1 MEKWERWDNKDL
13 VADAY
18 ELNHLIQ
25 DRDGLKLVFLG
36 LETEVVIVYN
46 EQLLSFRSCD
56 EGDRWNT
63 IANVLADHGKHFF
76 RQGLVYK
83 VTESSY
89 ASWFAGETFNSTKV
103 DEILHLAFVTANDII
118 EVLSL
123 QEPAIA
129 VSPFKSSSD
138 FERPY

>member
-1 MEKWERWDNKDL
+1 MEKWERWDNKEL
-13 VADAY
+13 AADAY
-18 ELNHLIQ
+18 ELKYLIQ

-36 LETEVVIVYN
+36 LETEVTIVYN

-63 IANVLADHGKHFF
+63 IANVLADHGKQFF

-83 VTESSY
+83 VAESSY

-118 EVLSL
+118 DVLSFGG
-123 QEPAIA
+123 PAVT
-129 VSPFKSSSD
+129 VSAIQKRS
-138 FERPY
+138 